1 MWQLLLVGRADSLEV
16 KPGVQSVDRSGFP
29 DEYTHGESCVSTE
42 DYAMAMI
49 DEVEKPS
56 ISGSD
61 LRWGTK
67 VQL

>member
-1 MWQLLLVGRADSLEV
+1 LEV
-16 KPGVQSVDRSGFP
+16 KPGVQSVDRSGFQ
-29 DEYTHGESCVSTE
+29 DEFTHGESWVSTE

-61 LRWGTK
+61 LRWGTE